1 MAIYMV
7 KSWNINLR
15 KAKAKNIKAKK
26 GKLLGR
32 CPKTRKGQRQNPQK
46 QKVVSAWGATP
57 SGV

>member
-15 KAKAKNIKAKK
+15 KAKK

>member
-1 MAIYMV
+1 MEHQPPQS
-7 KSWNINLR
+7 KSE
-15 KAKAKNIKAKK
+15 KHKSKKK